1 MAEPSA
7 NDHTVRSFDAELDR
21 LSNTVVR
28 AGGLVESQLAAAV
41 QALIRRDSALA
52 AEVAAKDAD
61 VDALEQEIQD
71 GAVRLLALRQPLAED
86 LRHIVAALRIAGD
99 LERIG
104 DYAANVAK
112 RSMVVNQSPPV
123 QAVAALPRMAR
134 LAQEIVK
141 DVLDAYV
148 ERDVDRAIAVW
159 RRDKELDILHTS
171 LFRELVSYMME
182 DPRNI
187 TACSH
192 LMFIAKNIERIG
204 DHATNI
210 AEIVHYQV
218 LGRPLRGLRPK
229 GMDSLPAFGR
239 EPSPGAVGIE

>member
-1 MAEPSA
+1 MALTVAPGP
-7 NDHTVRSFDAELDR
+7 NDHTVRSFDAELER

-28 AGGLVESQLAAAV
+28 TGGVVEAQLAGAA
-41 QALIRRDSALA
+41 QALIRRDSVLA
-52 AEVAAKDAD
+52 AEVAARD
-61 VDALEQEIQD
+61 VDVDVLEQDIQD
-71 GAVRLLALRQPLAED
+71 HAIRLLALRQPVAED
-86 LRHIVAALRIAGD
+86 LRQIVGALRIAGD
-99 LERIG
+99 LERVG

-123 QAVAALPRMAR
+123 RVVAALPRMLG

-141 DVLDAYV
+141 EVLDAYV
-148 ERDVDRAIAVW
+148 ERDVDRAVAVW
-159 RRDKELDILHTS
+159 HRDEDLDALHTS
-171 LFRELVSYMME
+171 LFRELVSYMSE

-210 AEIVHYQV
+210 AEMVHYLV
-218 LGRPLRGLRPK
+218 LGRPLRETRPR
-229 GMDSLPAFGR
+229 GEDFLPDPGSLPD
-239 EPSPGAVGIE
+239 PQV